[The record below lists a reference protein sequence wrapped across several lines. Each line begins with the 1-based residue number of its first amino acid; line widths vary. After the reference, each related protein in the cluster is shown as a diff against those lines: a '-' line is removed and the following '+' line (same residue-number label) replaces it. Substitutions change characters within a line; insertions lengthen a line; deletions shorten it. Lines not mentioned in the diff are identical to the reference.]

1 MANKIDTVAA
11 IETLE
16 INLRAINNCI
26 RLKKGELK
34 EKIERIRYDCP
45 SEYESISILCNSIV
59 CLLKQEEML
68 EFSLSLLRNRNSI
81 ASKEACELLED
92 DELKR
97 LISRVS
103 IGHE

>member
-1 MANKIDTVAA
+1 MASKIDVVAA
-11 IETLE
+11 IDTLE

-26 RLKKGELK
+26 LIKKGELK
-34 EKIERIRYDCP
+34 EKIERIHYDCP

-59 CLLKQEEML
+59 YLLKQGEML
-68 EFSLSLLRNRNSI
+68 EFSLSLLRNRKSI